1 MNFKKISVVISKEY
15 LTRVKKKSFLVT
27 TFLVPVLFAAMCCI
41 PALIMLFNKD
51 EVKSIALVDDSG
63 IVASSIKS
71 DSAVHFIDCTA
82 NGLDSLKA
90 GFDNVE
96 YAAILHVSPLDSTNN
111 VSVCTYSKKPLGMS
125 VVENMESKVEDIVRD
140 YRISLYNIAGLKDI
154 MEEVRPDITV
164 KSYTLDENG
173 EDKVA
178 DSHVYMMISFGLGII
193 IFIFVSMF
201 SATVMSSVIEEK
213 QSKVVEVL
221 LSSVDAVSLMFGKV
235 IGVALV
241 ALTQFILWIVLT
253 AVLVSAVFGIV
264 GKEAISGVDARTL
277 VEQASGAAA
286 IPGVDL
292 QSAAAADLQSA
303 GTGAD
308 LLSADT
314 ADLQTAGVDL
324 QSSSADAQNAMAQAV
339 VENEALRD
347 MLQTISGLNIPLLL
361 GSFFIFFIFGYLL
374 YASMFAAIGSAVDNV
389 DDSNQLQ
396 IPLTVPLMLGYFIAI
411 MSWNAPDSAIAV
423 WGSMIPFTSP
433 IVMLSRIPFGV
444 PAWQLALS
452 IALLVA
458 TFVVMAW
465 LSAKIYR
472 VGILP
477 SGKKAGFKDLWKWLK
492 QK

>member
-63 IVASSIKS
+63 IVASSIKP

-292 QSAAAADLQSA
+292 QSVAGVDLQSA
-303 GTGAD
+303 GT
-308 LLSADT
+308 
-314 ADLQTAGVDL
+314 
-324 QSSSADAQNAMAQAV
+324 ADAQNAMAQAV
-339 VENEALRD
+339 VENKALRD

-472 VGILP
+472 VGILT

>member
-292 QSAAAADLQSA
+292 QSV
-303 GTGAD
+303 
-308 LLSADT
+308 
-314 ADLQTAGVDL
+314 AGVDL
-324 QSSSADAQNAMAQAV
+324 QSSSAAAELQTAGTANAQNAMAQAV

-361 GSFFIFFIFGYLL
+361 GSFCIFFIFGYLL

-452 IALLVA
+452 IALLIA

-472 VGILP
+472 VGILT
-477 SGKKAGFKDLWKWLK
+477 SGKKAGFKDLWKWLQ

>member
-264 GKEAISGVDARTL
+264 GKEAISGASAQAL

-292 QSAAAADLQSA
+292 QSVTAADLQSA

-314 ADLQTAGVDL
+314 ADLQSAGT
-324 QSSSADAQNAMAQAV
+324 ADAQNAMAQAV

-472 VGILP
+472 VGILT

>member
-264 GKEAISGVDARTL
+264 GKEAISGVDTRTL
-277 VEQASGAAA
+277 VEQASSAAA

-292 QSAAAADLQSA
+292 QSAVGVDLQSSSAADLQSA
-303 GTGAD
+303 GT
-308 LLSADT
+308 
-314 ADLQTAGVDL
+314 
-324 QSSSADAQNAMAQAV
+324 ADAQNAMAQAV

-472 VGILP
+472 VGILT

>member
-1 MNFKKISVVISKEY
+1 MNLKKISVVISKEY

-264 GKEAISGVDARTL
+264 GKEAISGASARAL

-292 QSAAAADLQSA
+292 QSVAAADLQSA
-303 GTGAD
+303 GT
-308 LLSADT
+308 
-314 ADLQTAGVDL
+314 
-324 QSSSADAQNAMAQAV
+324 ADAQNAMAQAV

-472 VGILP
+472 VGILT

>member
-264 GKEAISGVDARTL
+264 GKEAISGVDARAL

-292 QSAAAADLQSA
+292 QSSSAADLQSA
-303 GTGAD
+303 GT
-308 LLSADT
+308 
-314 ADLQTAGVDL
+314 
-324 QSSSADAQNAMAQAV
+324 ADAQNAMAQAV

-472 VGILP
+472 VGILT